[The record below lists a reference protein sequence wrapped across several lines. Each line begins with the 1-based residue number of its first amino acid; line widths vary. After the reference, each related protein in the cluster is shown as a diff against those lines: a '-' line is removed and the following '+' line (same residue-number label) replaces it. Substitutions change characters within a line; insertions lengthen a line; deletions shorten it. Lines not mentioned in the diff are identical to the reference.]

1 MGIGNSYHWLF
12 YLVLDYKMKAVIEYN
27 YPQDEDRL
35 KHALKGQNYFEALI
49 AIEDLLYEKT
59 SNTIPKK
66 DIRVIIN
73 SVLKE

>member
-1 MGIGNSYHWLF
+1 
-12 YLVLDYKMKAVIEYN
+12 MKAVIEYN

-35 KHALKGQNYFEALI
+35 KHALKSQDYFEALL

>member
-1 MGIGNSYHWLF
+1 
-12 YLVLDYKMKAVIEYN
+12 MKAVLEYN

-35 KHALKGQNYFEALI
+35 KHALKGQDYFEALL

>member
-1 MGIGNSYHWLF
+1 VDINGVNHGIFSMA
-12 YLVLDYKMKAVIEYN
+12 LDNKVKAVIEYN

-35 KHALKGQNYFEALI
+35 KHALKGQDYFEALL

-59 SNTIPKK
+59 SNTVSKK
-66 DIRVIIN
+66 EIRIIIN

>member
-1 MGIGNSYHWLF
+1 
-12 YLVLDYKMKAVIEYN
+12 MKAVIEYN
-27 YPQDEDRL
+27 YPEDEDKL
-35 KHALKGQNYFEALI
+35 KHALKGQDYFKALI

>member
-1 MGIGNSYHWLF
+1 
-12 YLVLDYKMKAVIEYN
+12 MKAVLEYN

-35 KHALKGQNYFEALI
+35 KHALKGQDYFEALQ